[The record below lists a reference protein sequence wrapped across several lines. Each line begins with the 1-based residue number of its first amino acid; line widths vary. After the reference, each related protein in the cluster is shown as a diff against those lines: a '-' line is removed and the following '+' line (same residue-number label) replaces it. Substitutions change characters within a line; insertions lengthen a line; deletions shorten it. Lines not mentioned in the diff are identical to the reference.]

1 MTHISMCMWGG
12 GKMNIYRN
20 YVKRIMDIFLSF
32 IAIFI
37 LLPLIL
43 LLAFLVKI
51 KLGSPILFFQE
62 RPGKDEKIFRLYKFR
77 SMSEEKDKEGHYLP
91 DEKRL
96 TRFGRKLRSTSLDE
110 LPELFSILKGDMS
123 IVGPR
128 PLLIEY
134 LPYYTEIERKRHKV
148 RPGLTGLAQVEGRN
162 YLSWDER
169 LKKDVA
175 YVEQISFWLD
185 CKIIVKTFINVI
197 RQKGVAEDTS
207 NIEGNLANI
216 RRELYKK
223 EEKGA

>member
-1 MTHISMCMWGG
+1 
-12 GKMNIYRN
+12 MNIYRN

-110 LPELFSILKGDMS
+110 LPELFNILKGDMS

>member
-1 MTHISMCMWGG
+1 
-12 GKMNIYRN
+12 MNIYRN

-37 LLPLIL
+37 LMPLIL

-169 LKKDVA
+169 LKKDVV

>member
-1 MTHISMCMWGG
+1 MTHISMCMWG

-43 LLAFLVKI
+43 LFAFLVKI

>member
-1 MTHISMCMWGG
+1 MTHISMCMWG

>member
-1 MTHISMCMWGG
+1 
-12 GKMNIYRN
+12 MNIYRN

-32 IAIFI
+32 IAIF
-37 LLPLIL
+37 IL

>member
-1 MTHISMCMWGG
+1 
-12 GKMNIYRN
+12 MNIYRN

-37 LLPLIL
+37 LMPLIL

>member
-1 MTHISMCMWGG
+1 
-12 GKMNIYRN
+12 MNIYRN
-20 YVKRIMDIFLSF
+20 YVKRIMDILLSL
-32 IAIFI
+32 IAIFV

-62 RPGKDEKIFRLYKFR
+62 RPGKDEKIFRIYKFR
-77 SMSEEKDKEGHYLP
+77 SMSEEKDKEGNYLP

-96 TRFGRKLRSTSLDE
+96 TTFGRKLRSTSLDE
-110 LPELFSILKGDMS
+110 LPELFSILRGDMS

-128 PLLIEY
+128 PLLVEY
-134 LPYYTEIERKRHKV
+134 LPYYTETERKRHQV

-169 LKKDVA
+169 LKKDVT
-175 YVEQISFWLD
+175 YVEHISFWLD
-185 CKIIVKTFINVI
+185 CKIIVKTFVGVI
-197 RQKGVAEDTS
+197 GQKGVAENTN
-207 NIEGNLANI
+207 NIEGNLADI
-216 RRELYKK
+216 RRELHKK

>member
-1 MTHISMCMWGG
+1 M
-12 GKMNIYRN
+12 
-20 YVKRIMDIFLSF
+20 
-32 IAIFI
+32 
-37 LLPLIL
+37 
-43 LLAFLVKI
+43 
-51 KLGSPILFFQE
+51 
-62 RPGKDEKIFRLYKFR
+62 
-77 SMSEEKDKEGHYLP
+77 
-91 DEKRL
+91 
-96 TRFGRKLRSTSLDE
+96 
-110 LPELFSILKGDMS
+110 
-123 IVGPR
+123 
-128 PLLIEY
+128 
-134 LPYYTEIERKRHKV
+134 
-148 RPGLTGLAQVEGRN
+148 EGRN

>member
-1 MTHISMCMWGG
+1 
-12 GKMNIYRN
+12 MNIYRN

>member
-1 MTHISMCMWGG
+1 
-12 GKMNIYRN
+12 MNIYRN

-77 SMSEEKDKEGHYLP
+77 SMSEEKDQEGHYLP

>member
-1 MTHISMCMWGG
+1 MLFRS
-12 GKMNIYRN
+12 
-20 YVKRIMDIFLSF
+20 
-32 IAIFI
+32 
-37 LLPLIL
+37 IL

>member
-1 MTHISMCMWGG
+1 
-12 GKMNIYRN
+12 MNIYRN

-43 LLAFLVKI
+43 LFAFLVKI

>member
-1 MTHISMCMWGG
+1 
-12 GKMNIYRN
+12 MNIYRN

-110 LPELFSILKGDMS
+110 LPELFNIIKGDMS

>member
-1 MTHISMCMWGG
+1 
-12 GKMNIYRN
+12 MNIYRN

-37 LLPLIL
+37 LMPLIL

-110 LPELFSILKGDMS
+110 LPELINILKGDMS

>member
-1 MTHISMCMWGG
+1 
-12 GKMNIYRN
+12 MNIYRN

-37 LLPLIL
+37 LMPLIL

-77 SMSEEKDKEGHYLP
+77 SMSEEKDKEGRYLP